1 MKHILEKYAV
11 KEELLNEKEEKRV
24 SRSQIEDQALKL
36 VGQIKKFCQDA
47 KQVLDPKTLNLFMAA
62 NKRMLN
68 YVYLN
73 EDFSIAKSDLSDM
86 SDSDIR
92 NMKDKIGDDE
102 DVRIL
107 DEDDTDLFKYYV
119 QAGFT
124 VFVGDDTEQA
134 AEEKA
139 HELLSLIDQN
149 HDGANPKVIYVDP
162 TARGKSKVYEGKSY
176 TKEEL
181 LKELKMREKGYIV
194 SESLNKN
201 EFLKKYKK

>member
-1 MKHILEKYAV
+1 MKNILEKYAV
-11 KEELLNEKEEKRV
+11 KEEVLKEKEEKEI
-24 SRSQIEDQALKL
+24 SKSQIEDQALKL

-47 KQVLDPKTLNLFMAA
+47 KQVLDPKTLNLLMAA
-62 NKRMLN
+62 KKRMLN
-68 YVYLN
+68 YGHLN
-73 EDFSIAKSDLSDM
+73 EDFSIAKSDLSNM
-86 SDSDIR
+86 SDSDVGDV
-92 NMKDKIGDDE
+92 MDKVGDDG

-124 VFVGDDTEQA
+124 VFVGDDNEET

-139 HELLSLIDQN
+139 RELLSLIDQN

-162 TARGKSKVYEGKSY
+162 TARGKSKQYEGKTY

-181 LKELKMREKGYIV
+181 LKELKMRKKGYIV
-194 SESLNKN
+194 TETLNKK
-201 EFLKKYKK
+201 EFLNKFRK